1 MQPKGTLFIW
11 VWYTFVYELLEG
23 LNWCNQT
30 SQVSNFVV
38 SSNEQF
44 MTVIEQTKAVLY
56 INDKTIYETIYNQEI
71 MRDSKNN
78 AFLAL

>member
-1 MQPKGTLFIW
+1 
-11 VWYTFVYELLEG
+11 
-23 LNWCNQT
+23 
-30 SQVSNFVV
+30 
-38 SSNEQF
+38 